1 MGACGP
7 RLIGD
12 MLWWWTA
19 LHDTSGIPMPTI
31 SESDLVIPALELIAA
46 HPQGIGTSRL
56 SSLLRRQL
64 KPTGDDLLILAG
76 RGDDRF
82 SQKVRNLKSHDTL
95 ERRGLA
101 RFVNG
106 RYYIMPAGQVLA
118 SECRDI
124 LHSLRG
130 QGFTERQRQN
140 ALDNKNYKDIM
151 IEEGELTI
159 SNNAIARRSALLKR
173 MAIKHFADRNG
184 SIACAGCG
192 FRAEAAYGPDAQGM
206 IEIHH
211 TKPLFL
217 RGGVGV
223 RTSITA
229 ALRHVA
235 PLCPNCHRVVHMDRG
250 TLYAHFGVKTTRVAA
265 FASVDKAKCET
276 RAHFAAARRVA
287 PQ

>member
-1 MGACGP
+1 MGHVDRAAQDHPVSVVLWCN
-7 RLIGD
+7 GD
-12 MLWWWTA
+12 I
-19 LHDTSGIPMPTI
+19 SRIPMPTI

-64 KPTGDDLLILAG
+64 KPTGDDLLTLAG

-95 ERRGLA
+95 ERRGWA

-106 RYYIMPAGQVLA
+106 RYYITPAGQVLA
-118 SECRDI
+118 SEGREI
-124 LHSLRG
+124 SRSLRG
-130 QGFTERQRQN
+130 QGFTEKQRQN
-140 ALDNKNYKDIM
+140 ALDKTYKDIM

-159 SNNAIARRSALLKR
+159 SNNAIARRSALLR
-173 MAIKHFADRNG
+173 RIAIKHFADRNE

-192 FRAEAAYGPDAQGM
+192 FRAESAYGPDAQGM
-206 IEIHH
+206 IDIHH

-217 RGGVGV
+217 RGGVGL
-223 RTSITA
+223 RTSIAA

-235 PLCPNCHRVVHMDRG
+235 PLCPNCHRVVHMDQARCMPISE
-250 TLYAHFGVKTTRVAA
+250 LKLLVAQHSQVSA
-265 FASVDKAKCET
+265 TQNANPTGNAKVYCFT
-276 RAHFAAARRVA
+276 S
-287 PQ
+287 

>member
-1 MGACGP
+1 
-7 RLIGD
+7 
-12 MLWWWTA
+12 
-19 LHDTSGIPMPTI
+19 MPTI

-56 SSLLRRQL
+56 SSFLRRQL

-95 ERRGLA
+95 ERRGWA

-106 RYYIMPAGQVLA
+106 RYYITPAGQVLA
-118 SECRDI
+118 SEGRDI
-124 LHSLRG
+124 LRSLRA
-130 QGFTERQRQN
+130 QGFTERQKQN
-140 ALDNKNYKDIM
+140 ALDRNYQDIL

-159 SNNAIARRSALLKR
+159 SNNLIARRSALLR
-173 MAIKHFADRNG
+173 RAALRHFTDRNG

-192 FRAEAAYGPDAQGM
+192 FRAEVTYGPDTQGM

-217 RGGVGV
+217 RTGMGL
-223 RTSITA
+223 RTSLA
-229 ALRHVA
+229 VALRHVA
-235 PLCPNCHRVVHMDRG
+235 PLCPNCHRVVHMDRARCMPISEL
-250 TLYAHFGVKTTRVAA
+250 TLLVAQHSLTLLGGQQRV
-265 FASVDKAKCET
+265 VLPRDDV
-276 RAHFAAARRVA
+276 RV
-287 PQ
+287 